1 MIQIRRMVSDSQR
14 LAAFKAGFDHTEL
27 VIRAVLLPVL
37 IAEMNLHTRDP
48 ITESVQRALQHFPEP
63 RG

>member
-14 LAAFKAGFDHTEL
+14 LAAFKAGFDHAEF

-37 IAEMNLHTRDP
+37 IAEMNLH
-48 ITESVQRALQHFPEP
+48 A
-63 RG
+63 